1 VHRKSRLC
9 AAGRPTR
16 NRSGGRQPA
25 VVRIT
30 HGVREELRNVRQ
42 LSPPQSRAAGVSPP
56 WHGNALAEGSVFC
69 ELSRWGSTVGLRRP
83 LLVHGVR
90 SPEKRRFCDMRT
102 HIHKSGGREP
112 AVVRITHGVQEE
124 LRNVRQ
130 VSPPQ
135 SRAAGVSPPW
145 FGNALADAGV
155 FCELSRWGS
164 TVGLRRPLLVHGV
177 RSPEKRRF
185 CDMRTHIHRSGGR
198 QPAVGLGNRTWQSVV
213 YCQFEEVVAGR
224 QPAARPGNAG
234 GFPVV
239 TVPADASYRGFIR
252 GPRVR
257 RWCRCRRC
265 STGRG
270 KR

>member
-30 HGVREELRNVRQ
+30 HGVQEELRNVRQ

-102 HIHKSGGREP
+102 HIHKSGGRQP
-112 AVVRITHGVQEE
+112 AVVRITHGVREE

-130 VSPPQ
+130 LSPPQ

-145 FGNALADAGV
+145 FANRAGKCKTPDFCTRTSPSDSFPRGADAPRSYFANMRLCTVKVAFALPGDRHATGAAGV
-155 FCELSRWGS
+155 SPPWF
-164 TVGLRRPLLVHGV
+164 GLR
-177 RSPEKRRF
+177 
-185 CDMRTHIHRSGGR
+185 
-198 QPAVGLGNRTWQSVV
+198 
-213 YCQFEEVVAGR
+213 
-224 QPAARPGNAG
+224 
-234 GFPVV
+234 
-239 TVPADASYRGFIR
+239 TVCKKNCVMFSK
-252 GPRVR
+252 
-257 RWCRCRRC
+257 CRRH
-265 STGRG
+265 SQERRASARRG
-270 KR
+270 SVTHLQMQAFFVN